1 MDKKDLEIQLDPIR
15 GQVMNISRML
25 PTGAKYY
32 TIASKDV
39 DKKYEERKNQI
50 LTNPTSPELYY
61 NRSPR
66 VIIVMDHSV
75 VSQTFKSDIEGNKV
89 VVFNEGAEDEAQ
101 ATIVA
106 GGVNFGQATEEA
118 MKDALRGQV
127 RIFADGIKTCTKANI
142 LNNAELTRVS
152 AERDRL
158 NGIIDSI
165 KSAIASNKKKVEE
178 YQAQVNAFKPEVNLG
193 EGSIVVPVGGAE

>member
-1 MDKKDLEIQLDPIR
+1 MAQKELEIQLDPIR

-32 TIASKDV
+32 TIESKDV
-39 DKKYEERKNQI
+39 DKTFEERKNQI
-50 LTNPTSPELYY
+50 LTNPTSPELIF

-66 VIIVMDHSV
+66 VIVVMDHSV
-75 VSQTFKSDIEGNKV
+75 VSQSFKTDMEGNKV
-89 VVFNEGAEDEAQ
+89 VVFNEGAADQAQ

-106 GGVNFGQATEEA
+106 GGANFGIASDEA
-118 MKDALRGQV
+118 MKDALRGQL
-127 RIFADGIKTCTKANI
+127 RIFADGIKICTKANA
-142 LNNAELTRVS
+142 LNNSELERTI

-165 KSAIASNKKKVEE
+165 KSAISSNKKKVEE
-178 YQAQVNAFKPEVNLG
+178 YQAVVNKFKPEIDLGAGPVSVN
-193 EGSIVVPVGGAE
+193 VGAE

>member
-1 MDKKDLEIQLDPIR
+1 MAQKELEIQLDPVR

-32 TIASKDV
+32 TVESKDV
-39 DKKYEERKNQI
+39 DKSFEERKNQI

-66 VIIVMDHSV
+66 VIVVMDHSV
-75 VSQTFKSDIEGNKV
+75 VSQSFKTDMEGNRV
-89 VVFNEGAEDEAQ
+89 VVFNEGAADEAQ

-106 GGVNFGQATEEA
+106 GGATFGQTTDEA

-127 RIFADGIKTCTKANI
+127 RIFADGIKTCTKANT
-142 LNNAELTRVS
+142 LNASELERVI

-158 NGIIDSI
+158 DRIIDSI

-178 YQAQVNAFKPEVNLG
+178 YQAVVNKFKQEVDLG
-193 EGSIVVPVGGAE
+193 GGSVTVTVGAE

>member
-1 MDKKDLEIQLDPIR
+1 MAQKELEIQLDPIR

-32 TIASKDV
+32 TIESKDV
-39 DKKYEERKNQI
+39 DKTFEERKNQI
-50 LTNPTSPELYY
+50 LTNPTSPELIF

-66 VIIVMDHSV
+66 VIVVMDHSV
-75 VSQTFKSDIEGNKV
+75 VSQSFKTDLEGNKV
-89 VVFNEGAEDEAQ
+89 VVFNEGAADQAQ

-106 GGVNFGQATEEA
+106 GGVNFGVASDEA
-118 MKDALRGQV
+118 MKDALRGQL
-127 RIFADGIKTCTKANI
+127 RIFADGIKICTKANA
-142 LNNAELTRVS
+142 LNNSELERTI

-165 KSAIASNKKKVEE
+165 KSAISSNKKKVEE
-178 YQAQVNAFKPEVNLG
+178 YQAVVNKFKPEIDLG
-193 EGSIVVPVGGAE
+193 AGPVSVTVGAE